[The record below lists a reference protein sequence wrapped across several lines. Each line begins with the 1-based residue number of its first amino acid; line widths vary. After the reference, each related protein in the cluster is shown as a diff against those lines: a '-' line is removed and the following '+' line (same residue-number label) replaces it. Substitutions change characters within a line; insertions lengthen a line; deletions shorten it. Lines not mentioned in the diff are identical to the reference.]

1 MYEGC
6 NKTALSSQKNIA
18 DSFIKLLR
26 EEEYT
31 RISISEICKQ
41 ADVSRQ
47 TFYTLF
53 ESKENIV
60 AFVLAK
66 HYEFHPAHECKC
78 KGTPTLVQLSKAY
91 SKYIL
96 SKKEILQLLVK
107 NNIIYMMQCNLYK
120 AFTSCEG
127 MHFDDDAVVNDL
139 TADFLAAGLTIIAK
153 HYCLNSDK
161 ISEDQLEALIY
172 DLFSGKKF
180 NPGTRD

>member
-26 EEEYT
+26 NEEYSK
-31 RISISEICKQ
+31 ISISEICKQ

-66 HYEFHPAHECKC
+66 HYDFQPAHECKC
-78 KGTPTLVQLSKAY
+78 KGTPTLTQLSEAY

-107 NNIIYMMQCNLYK
+107 NKIIYMMQCNLYN
-120 AFTSCEG
+120 AFSSCKE
-127 MHFDDDAVVNDL
+127 MHFDDDVVVNNI

-161 ISEDQLEALIY
+161 ITEDQLKALIY

-180 NPGTRD
+180 TCGNED

>member
-26 EEEYT
+26 KEEYSK
-31 RISISEICKQ
+31 ISISEICKQ

-78 KGTPTLVQLSKAY
+78 EGTPTLLQLSEAY

-120 AFTSCEG
+120 AFTSCEE
-127 MHFDDDAVVNDL
+127 MHFDDDVVVNNL
-139 TADFLAAGLTIIAK
+139 TADFLAAGLTMIAK

-161 ISEDQLEALIY
+161 FSEAKLEALIY

-180 NPGTRD
+180 DH